1 MDGLTLTWPL
11 WIACAG
17 VIFAAGITQG
27 TLGFGFPALA
37 TPLLALLTDIKT
49 AIILN
54 LLPNFTLNLISILRG
69 GNWSES
75 IGKYWPVAVYVL
87 AGSWLGTQF
96 LIYAPQDPVR
106 LLLAASIVAYLYQ
119 HKLTRLDWSWLT
131 QYPRWSA
138 MVFGLTGGFF
148 SGSVNQSLPPLLI
161 YFTRLA
167 VPVLVMTQA
176 LNLCFLGGK
185 TVQAITL
192 GLAGQLRISS
202 ALANVPLTV
211 VALAGLYFGAHIQS
225 RFSAQTYGR
234 VLRWVLFGI
243 AALLIVQGAPWLW
256 RWSA

>member
-11 WIACAG
+11 WIGCAG
-17 VIFAAGITQG
+17 VIFAAGTTQG

-54 LLPNFTLNLISILRG
+54 LLPNFTLNLISVLRG
-69 GNWSES
+69 GNWSAS
-75 IGKYWPVAVYVL
+75 IGKYWPVAAYAL
-87 AGSWLGTQF
+87 AGSALGAQF

-106 LLLAASIVAYLYQ
+106 LLLAASIIAYLYQ
-119 HKLTRLDWSWLT
+119 HKLAHLDWSWLT
-131 QYPRWSA
+131 RYPRFSA
-138 MVFGLTGGFF
+138 MAFGLTGGFF

-167 VPVLVMTQA
+167 VPILVMTQA

-192 GLAGQLRISS
+192 GVAGQIRISS
-202 ALANVPLTV
+202 ALANVPLTL
-211 VALAGLYFGAHIQS
+211 VALAGLYLGAHLQN
-225 RFSAQTYGR
+225 RFSAQTYNT

-243 AALLIVQGAPWLW
+243 AALLIVQGVPWLL
-256 RWSA
+256 RFA